1 VAKSASSQFGK
12 LAEKINMPG
21 HTRASINWNYL
32 RRMNGDNY
40 SMKIVDGMK
49 IVVCKLKDNPL
60 GITSIAYPVD
70 EIRLPDWFKELPFD
84 DAAMEQALVDEKIE
98 NIIGVLNWNLRET
111 TNIRSTFQDL
121 FSFE

>member
-1 VAKSASSQFGK
+1 
-12 LAEKINMPG
+12 
-21 HTRASINWNYL
+21 
-32 RRMNGDNY
+32 MNGDNY